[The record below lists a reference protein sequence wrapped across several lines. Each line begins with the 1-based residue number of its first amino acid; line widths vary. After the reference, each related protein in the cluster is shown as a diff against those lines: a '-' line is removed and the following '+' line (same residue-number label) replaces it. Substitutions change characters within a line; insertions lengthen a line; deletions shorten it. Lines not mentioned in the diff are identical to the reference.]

1 MNWGYASGELSSL
14 YAFSSNTRYLS
25 RRWVGGRRHR
35 EGGKEGRREGGLFMD
50 NSAISEHLKGVVC
63 STLFQPISVL
73 LCFSSV
79 SYCDVC
85 FQI

>member
-1 MNWGYASGELSSL
+1 
-14 YAFSSNTRYLS
+14 
-25 RRWVGGRRHR
+25 
-35 EGGKEGRREGGLFMD
+35 MD